1 MKRSTIL
8 CFLFFAGHSLF
19 AQTILPADVQIKTAL
34 LAAPPDQRQ
43 NETVLGYDQSG
54 KLVTLQKGT
63 GNLVCL
69 CDDPKEKG
77 IKVACYSVKLEPF
90 MARGRELIA
99 AGKTEAEKHEI
110 RKQEVES
117 GKLKMP
123 DVPSFLYVLT
133 GTEENYNKTTGDLKD
148 GNFRYVIY
156 MPYATAES
164 TGLPTKP
171 FVPGMPWLM
180 DAGTYGAHVMIT
192 PPKK

>member
-1 MKRSTIL
+1 
-8 CFLFFAGHSLF
+8 
-19 AQTILPADVQIKTAL
+19 
-34 LAAPPDQRQ
+34 
-43 NETVLGYDQSG
+43 
-54 KLVTLQKGT
+54 
-63 GNLVCL
+63 
-69 CDDPKEKG
+69 
-77 IKVACYSVKLEPF
+77 

-99 AGKTEAEKHEI
+99 VGKTEAQKHEI

-180 DAGTYGAHVMIT
+180 DPGTYGAHVMIT

>member
-1 MKRSTIL
+1 
-8 CFLFFAGHSLF
+8 
-19 AQTILPADVQIKTAL
+19 
-34 LAAPPDQRQ
+34 
-43 NETVLGYDQSG
+43 
-54 KLVTLQKGT
+54 
-63 GNLVCL
+63 
-69 CDDPKEKG
+69 
-77 IKVACYSVKLEPF
+77 